1 VFGKKLS
8 IDQVNY
14 LNIGLMVVAA
24 VAAFI
29 RPFETFL
36 FVYAFLGP
44 LHYLTEI
51 SWLHD
56 RSYFTGKK
64 SDAVLLVL
72 AGLVITL
79 TAFQLIPNLPGGL
92 GTAITFF
99 AFGAALVFVVM
110 KNAYARAFS
119 LFGMFVIALLLSR
132 VNFVHSVFSVF
143 LPTIIHVFVFTGLFI
158 LVGALRGRSFSGIA
172 SLVVFVFCAV
182 SFFIFFPQ
190 GNTYPVSEQV
200 KNNYK
205 DFQMLNYYL
214 MSPFEKHDFNQP
226 ANIRE
231 YFSFVNNILY
241 SSHTAF
247 AVMAFIAFSYFYH
260 YLNWFSKTSVIQWH
274 QIPRSRFAAI
284 IAIWVASIA
293 IYAYDYA
300 LGLKW
305 LFFLSFTHVLLEFPL
320 NHLTFINIGKE
331 IKGIVTGKKL
341 TPAPATA
348 ASSKPKPAQ
357 RAKA

>member
-1 VFGKKLS
+1 MFGKKLS
-8 IDQVNY
+8 IDQINY
-14 LNIGLMVVAA
+14 LNIGLMIIAA
-24 VAAFI
+24 VTAFI

-56 RSYFTGKK
+56 RNYFTGKK
-64 SDAVLLVL
+64 SDAILLVL
-72 AGLVITL
+72 AGVVITL
-79 TAFQLIPNLPGGL
+79 ASLQVIPDVPSNV

-99 AFGAALVFVVM
+99 AFGSALVFVIV
-110 KNAYARAFS
+110 KNAYGRAFG
-119 LFGMFVIALLLSR
+119 LFIAFLLAALLSK
-132 VNFVHSVFSVF
+132 VNFVHTGFSVF
-143 LPTIIHVFVFTGLFI
+143 LPTIVHVFLFTGLFI
-158 LVGALRGRSFSGIA
+158 LVGALRGRSFSGIS
-172 SLVVFVFCAV
+172 SLVVFVLCAV
-182 SFFIFFPQ
+182 SFFLFFPA
-190 GNTYPVSEQV
+190 GNMYAVPDLVRS
-200 KNNYK
+200 NYQ

-214 MSPFEKHDFNQP
+214 MTPFSKHDFNQP

-241 SSHTAF
+241 SSRSAF

-284 IAIWVASIA
+284 IIIWLASIGV
-293 IYAYDYA
+293 YAYDYA

-305 LFFLSFTHVLLEFPL
+305 LFFLSFSHVLLEFPL

-331 IKGIVTGKKL
+331 IGGIVRG
-341 TPAPATA
+341 
-348 ASSKPKPAQ
+348 KPAAI
-357 RAKA
+357 AKA